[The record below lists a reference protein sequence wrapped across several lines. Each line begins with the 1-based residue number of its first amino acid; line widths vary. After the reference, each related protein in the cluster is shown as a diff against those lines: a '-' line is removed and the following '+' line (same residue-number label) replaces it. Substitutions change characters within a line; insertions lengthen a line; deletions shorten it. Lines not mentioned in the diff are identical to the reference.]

1 VSTSSTIAAIATPPG
16 LGALSIVRLSG
27 PESRT
32 VARRLLPS
40 RARRLLEAG
49 RIRFFSSFHDP
60 ITGERID
67 EGLVH
72 VFVAPESFTGE
83 DGVELHGHG
92 GRIAP
97 ERLLAATLAA
107 GAVVAGPGAFA
118 RRALLNGKLDLLQ
131 AEAIL
136 DVIEA
141 RSEGLHRQAVYQLA
155 GALSRRIE
163 ELRRTLLETLAILE
177 LQIDFPEEEAA
188 DAAQD
193 VSARVRSVRE
203 QVATLLG
210 SYAAGGVLRHGV
222 RVVIAGRPN
231 VGKSSLFNCLLG
243 EERAIVTRHPGTTRD
258 AIEAEMSVDGIL
270 LRLVDTAGIREARD
284 EVEAIG
290 VELARRQLEA
300 AQVVLIVL
308 DGTVT
313 VAPEEERLLED
324 ARARPH
330 VIAVTKSDVAE
341 GDVYD
346 YCCSYMS
353 KSVNGDQS
361 SEALARPIQ
370 TSAVTGQG
378 REELLRTLLRAATE
392 GVRFD
397 ARTPALTRLRHKQL
411 LESSLPPLDRALEE
425 LGSVRA
431 APEKVAA
438 DVKDAADAVAGLLGA
453 VTSEDVL
460 EEIFSSF
467 CIGK

>member
-1 VSTSSTIAAIATPPG
+1 MSTSSTIAAIATPPG

-27 PESRT
+27 PDARS

-40 RARRLLEAG
+40 RARRRLEAG
-49 RIRFFSSFHDP
+49 QIRFFSSFHDP
-60 ITGERID
+60 ISGERID

-83 DGVELHGHG
+83 DVVELHGHG
-92 GRIAP
+92 GRMAP
-97 ERLLAATLAA
+97 ERLLAAVLAA
-107 GAVVAGPGAFA
+107 GAVAAGAGAFA
-118 RRALLNGKLDLLQ
+118 RRGLLNGKLDLLQ

-141 RSEGLHRQAVYQLA
+141 RSEGFHRQAVYQLA
-155 GALSRRIE
+155 GALSRRIA

-177 LQIDFPEEEAA
+177 LQIDFPEEEVA
-188 DAAQD
+188 DATQD

-222 RVVIAGRPN
+222 RVVIAGWPN

-243 EERAIVTRHPGTTRD
+243 EERAIVTQHPGTTRD

-290 VELARRQLEA
+290 VDLARRQLEA

-308 DGTVT
+308 DGTRS
-313 VAPEEERLLED
+313 VAPEEECLLED

-330 VIAVTKSDVAE
+330 VVAVTKNDVSTGA
-341 GDVYD
+341 VYE
-346 YCCSYMS
+346 YICSYMS
-353 KSVNGDQS
+353 DSSLGDQAS
-361 SEALARPIQ
+361 VSLTPVIR
-370 TSAVTGQG
+370 TSAVTGHG
-378 REELLRTLLRAATE
+378 REDLLQTLLRAGTE

-397 ARTPALTRLRHKQL
+397 TRTPALTRLRHKQL
-411 LESSLPPLDRALEE
+411 LESSLTPLDRALEE
-425 LGSVRA
+425 LGSAGA

-438 DVKDAADAVAGLLGA
+438 DLRDAADAMAGLLGV